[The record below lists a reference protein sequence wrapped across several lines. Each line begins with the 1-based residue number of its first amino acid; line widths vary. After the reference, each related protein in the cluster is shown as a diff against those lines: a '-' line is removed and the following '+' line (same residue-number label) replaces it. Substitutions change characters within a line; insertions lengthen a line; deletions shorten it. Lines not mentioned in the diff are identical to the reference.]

1 VPSKLSSRNQKII
14 WDDEE
19 YQIDLSLISN
29 VAINEKPLGDFLS
42 LPYIR
47 ISQIEKNK
55 ISISLKNLF
64 GTIRITFPEKE
75 EQIRVVPKKPFD
87 KTDTPE
93 QGYKFIQQK
102 VLRDIGNLITMLVK
116 ETKDIQP
123 SEVFKIVLKQ
133 RPWSIEFLV
142 IALERYLKML
152 EEFCLKLFNYGPV
165 HKDLLKRTSYFGST
179 AKLSSKLP
187 IYPYLE
193 FHQNTFTYDTYLNK
207 MLFQAFYFIILE
219 SELLYHSTQDKGIK
233 KRVKKLENGALL
245 FLNRFHLW
253 EFFHQIPLNI
263 AELQQRVLTQQNPY
277 YPKILEIYKEVTK
290 LLFSKTTLEIAEEGL
305 EYPLLN
311 FAYLYEAWAISRI
324 LDSLQKQGYIL
335 KKESLILGNKVREYN
350 RRARASFIFSKGDT
364 EIRVVWELKFKPH
377 VDSLYLKSL
386 IESIEE
392 LPEEV
397 KKIRIKPDL
406 LIIKKEKG
414 KIQKILLG
422 DIKFRVD
429 EENQKLP
436 KLSDIYKILGYILDL
451 REFRYFKNAQ
461 IEGILIY
468 PGKIEMLKIPII
480 DPKNNRNIL
489 YINLIPLNSHSYEFN
504 LEFI

>member
-1 VPSKLSSRNQKII
+1 
-14 WDDEE
+14 
-19 YQIDLSLISN
+19 
-29 VAINEKPLGDFLS
+29 
-42 LPYIR
+42 
-47 ISQIEKNK
+47 
-55 ISISLKNLF
+55 
-64 GTIRITFPEKE
+64 
-75 EQIRVVPKKPFD
+75 
-87 KTDTPE
+87 
-93 QGYKFIQQK
+93 
-102 VLRDIGNLITMLVK
+102 M
-116 ETKDIQP
+116 
-123 SEVFKIVLKQ
+123 
-133 RPWSIEFLV
+133 
-142 IALERYLKML
+142 
-152 EEFCLKLFNYGPV
+152 
-165 HKDLLKRTSYFGST
+165 
-179 AKLSSKLP
+179 
-187 IYPYLE
+187 
-193 FHQNTFTYDTYLNK
+193 
-207 MLFQAFYFIILE
+207 
-219 SELLYHSTQDKGIK
+219 
-233 KRVKKLENGALL
+233 
-245 FLNRFHLW
+245 
-253 EFFHQIPLNI
+253 
-263 AELQQRVLTQQNPY
+263 
-277 YPKILEIYKEVTK
+277 
-290 LLFSKTTLEIAEEGL
+290 
-305 EYPLLN
+305 
-311 FAYLYEAWAISRI
+311 YEAWAISRI

-489 YINLIPLNSHSYEFN
+489 YINLIPLNSRSYEFN